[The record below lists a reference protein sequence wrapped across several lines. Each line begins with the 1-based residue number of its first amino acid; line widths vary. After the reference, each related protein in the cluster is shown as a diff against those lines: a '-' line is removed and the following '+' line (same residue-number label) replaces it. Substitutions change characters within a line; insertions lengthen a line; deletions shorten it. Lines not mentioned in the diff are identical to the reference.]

1 MAFEATDPS
10 PRSYPKSV
18 AFVRRAGPILVAAG
32 VDTFVEIEDWL
43 LEEAS
48 ADRHM
53 IDLLVKLI
61 GRMMAAGSSVDRLT
75 LHIGTLHP
83 QLVGFAWV
91 WNVDDGFCDEV
102 RVADAAIDSD
112 SYRLNPLQRIVET
125 GETIRRTPT
134 EPSTQ
139 AEFPIMIELAA
150 AGMTDYV
157 AIPLSG
163 LDTRN
168 VITIATKAVGGF
180 AGAEIDCL
188 RRLFQL
194 FALHVQRHSELK
206 ISENALGAYLGHG
219 AAAKVLK
226 GAIKRGA
233 GDSIRAVI
241 WVSDLRNFT
250 KMSDVLAPA
259 DMLVLLNAYF
269 EAMATAVAVHGGETL
284 KFIGDGMLAVFPVTV
299 GAAEASHA
307 AVSAAK
313 EAIANLYTS
322 NREMQVTSDTEGGL
336 SLRAGIVLHEGEVFF
351 GNVGAPDRLDFTV
364 IGAAVNEACRV
375 EALTK
380 TIGRDLLMTEAVARH
395 LGPDV
400 EYLGEHQLRGV
411 SARMSVYGLAESTSV
426 ASIFLGPDRS
436 PEKEYVNE
444 GGCAALQ
451 DQE

>member
-1 MAFEATDPS
+1 MTGSTPDPS
-10 PRSYPKSV
+10 PRSYPLSV
-18 AFVRRAGPILVAAG
+18 SFVRRAGPIVVVSDS
-32 VDTFVEIEDWL
+32 VDTFAEIETWL

-48 ADRHM
+48 AERQM

-61 GRMMAAGSSVDRLT
+61 RRMKAAGSSIDRLT

-91 WNVDDGFCDEV
+91 WSADDGFCDEV

-112 SYRLNPLQRIVET
+112 AYKLNPLQRIVET
-125 GETIRRTPT
+125 GETIRRAPN
-134 EPSTQ
+134 EPSAQ
-139 AEFPIMIELAA
+139 AEFPIMTELAA
-150 AGMTDYV
+150 TGMTDYV

-168 VITIATKAVGGF
+168 AITIATKVAGGF
-180 AGAEIDCL
+180 AEAEIDCL
-188 RRLFQL
+188 IRLFKL

-206 ISENALGAYLGHG
+206 ISENALGAYLGFG
-219 AAAKVLK
+219 AAAKVLQ

-250 KMSDVLAPA
+250 KMSDAMVPA

-269 EAMATAVAVHGGETL
+269 EAMASAVAAHGGEIL

-299 GAAEASHA
+299 GVAEASRS
-307 AVSAAK
+307 AVSAAR
-313 EAIANLYTS
+313 EAITRLEAS
-322 NREMQVTSDTEGGL
+322 NRKIQVTSSVEGRPV
-336 SLRAGIVLHEGEVFF
+336 LRAGIVLHEGEVFF
-351 GNVGAPDRLDFTV
+351 GNIGAPDRLDFTV

-380 TIGRDLLMTEAVARH
+380 TIGRELLMTEAVARH
-395 LGPDV
+395 LAHDV
-400 EYLGEHQLRGV
+400 VHLGEHQLRGV
-411 SARMSVYGLAESTSV
+411 SARVSVYGLA
-426 ASIFLGPDRS
+426 
-436 PEKEYVNE
+436 K
-444 GGCAALQ
+444 
-451 DQE
+451 

>member
-1 MAFEATDPS
+1 MAAKWMLQGNQMPFEITDPS

-18 AFVRRAGPILVAAG
+18 AFVRRAGPIMVTAG
-32 VDTFVEIEDWL
+32 VDTFVEIENWL

-61 GRMMAAGSSVDRLT
+61 GRMKAAGSSVDRLT

-112 SYRLNPLQRIVET
+112 AYRLNPLQRIVET

-134 EPSTQ
+134 EPSAQ

-206 ISENALGAYLGHG
+206 ISENALGAYLGYG
-219 AAAKVLK
+219 AAAKVLE

-250 KMSDVLAPA
+250 KMSDVLEPA

-269 EAMATAVAVHGGETL
+269 EAMASAVAAHGGETL

-299 GAAEASHA
+299 GAADASRA

-313 EAIANLYTS
+313 EAIARLDAS
-322 NREMQVTSDTEGGL
+322 NREMQITCDPEQGGA

-364 IGAAVNEACRV
+364 IGAAVNEACRL

-395 LGPDV
+395 LSHDV
-400 EYLGEHQLRGV
+400 EHLGEHQLRGV
-411 SARMSVYGLAESTSV
+411 AARMSVYGLA
-426 ASIFLGPDRS
+426 G
-436 PEKEYVNE
+436 
-444 GGCAALQ
+444 
-451 DQE
+451 

>member
-1 MAFEATDPS
+1 MLQGNKMAFETIDPS

-18 AFVRRAGPILVAAG
+18 AFVRRAGPIMVAAG
-32 VDTFVEIEDWL
+32 VDTFVEIENWL

-61 GRMMAAGSSVDRLT
+61 GRMKAAGSSVDRLT

-112 SYRLNPLQRIVET
+112 AYRLNPLQRIVET

-134 EPSTQ
+134 EPSAQ

-168 VITIATKAVGGF
+168 VITIATKAAGGF

-206 ISENALGAYLGHG
+206 ISENALGAYLGYG
-219 AAAKVLK
+219 AAAKVLE

-250 KMSDVLAPA
+250 KMSDALAPA

-269 EAMATAVAVHGGETL
+269 EAMASAVAAHGGETL

-299 GAAEASHA
+299 GAAEASRA

-313 EAIANLYTS
+313 EAIAKLDAS
-322 NREMQVTSDTEGGL
+322 NREMRVPSDPDHSRA

-351 GNVGAPDRLDFTV
+351 GNIGAPDRLDFTV

-380 TIGRDLLMTEAVARH
+380 AIGRDLLMTEAVARH
-395 LGPDV
+395 LSYDV
-400 EYLGEHQLRGV
+400 EHLGEHQLRGV
-411 SARMSVYGLAESTSV
+411 SARISVYGLA
-426 ASIFLGPDRS
+426 G
-436 PEKEYVNE
+436 
-444 GGCAALQ
+444 
-451 DQE
+451 

>member
-1 MAFEATDPS
+1 MAGSTPDPS
-10 PRSYPKSV
+10 PRTYPSSV
-18 AFVRRAGPILVAAG
+18 SFVRRAGPISVAAG
-32 VDTFVEIEDWL
+32 NMDTFAEIEIWL
-43 LEEAS
+43 LEGAPAE
-48 ADRHM
+48 RQM

-61 GRMMAAGSSVDRLT
+61 RRMKAAGSSVDRLT

-91 WNVDDGFCDEV
+91 WNIDDGFCDEV

-112 SYRLNPLQRIVET
+112 AYKLNPLQRIVET
-125 GETIRRTPT
+125 GETIRRAPN
-134 EPSTQ
+134 EPSAQ
-139 AEFPIMIELAA
+139 AEFPIMIELAS

-163 LDTRN
+163 LDKRN
-168 VITIATKAVGGF
+168 VITIATKAAGGF
-180 AGAEIDCL
+180 AEAETDSL
-188 RRLFQL
+188 TRLFKL

-206 ISENALGAYLGHG
+206 ISENALGAYLGYG
-219 AAAKVLK
+219 AAAKVLE

-250 KMSDVLAPA
+250 KMSDALAPA
-259 DMLVLLNAYF
+259 EMLVLLNAYF
-269 EAMATAVAVHGGETL
+269 EAMASAVAAHGGETL

-299 GAAEASHA
+299 GVAEASRA

-313 EAIANLYTS
+313 EAIASLETS
-322 NREMQVTSDTEGGL
+322 NRTIRAVADAGARPE
-336 SLRAGIVLHEGEVFF
+336 LRAGIVLHEGEVFF

-380 TIGRDLLMTEAVARH
+380 TIGRDLLMTEAVAGH
-395 LGPDV
+395 VADV
-400 EYLGEHQLRGV
+400 EHLGEHQLRGV
-411 SARMSVYGLAESTSV
+411 SARMSVYGLA
-426 ASIFLGPDRS
+426 G
-436 PEKEYVNE
+436 
-444 GGCAALQ
+444 
-451 DQE
+451 

>member
-1 MAFEATDPS
+1 MREETEMASETSDPS

-18 AFVRRAGPILVAAG
+18 TFVRRAGPIAVAVGIADNFAG
-32 VDTFVEIEDWL
+32 IENWL

-48 ADRHM
+48 AERQM

-61 GRMMAAGSSVDRLT
+61 RQMKAAGSSVDRLT

-91 WNVDDGFCDEV
+91 WNADDGFCDEV
-102 RVADAAIDSD
+102 RVADAAVDSD
-112 SYRLNPLQRIVET
+112 AYRLNPLQRIVET
-125 GETIRRTPT
+125 GETIRRTPS

-150 AGMTDYV
+150 AGMTDYA

-168 VITIATKAVGGF
+168 VITIATKVAGGF
-180 AGAEIDCL
+180 AEAEIDCL
-188 RRLFQL
+188 IHLFKL

-206 ISENALGAYLGHG
+206 ISENALGAYLGYG
-219 AAAKVLK
+219 AAAKVLE

-269 EAMATAVAVHGGETL
+269 EAMVSAVAAHGGEIL

-299 GAAEASHA
+299 GVAESSRA
-307 AVSAAK
+307 AVSAARD
-313 EAIANLYTS
+313 AIARLEVF
-322 NREMQVTSDTEGGL
+322 NRTIRVAFDAECCHL
-336 SLRAGIVLHEGEVFF
+336 LRAGIVLHEGAVFF

-395 LGPDV
+395 VPRDV
-400 EYLGEHQLRGV
+400 EHLGEHQLRGI
-411 SARMSVYGLAESTSV
+411 SARMSIYGLA
-426 ASIFLGPDRS
+426 G
-436 PEKEYVNE
+436 
-444 GGCAALQ
+444 
-451 DQE
+451 